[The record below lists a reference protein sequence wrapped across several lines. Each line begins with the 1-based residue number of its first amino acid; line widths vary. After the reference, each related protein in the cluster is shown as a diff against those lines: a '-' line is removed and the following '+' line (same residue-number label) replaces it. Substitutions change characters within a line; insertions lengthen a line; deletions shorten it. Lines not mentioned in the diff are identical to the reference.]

1 MMNHNNR
8 VFRNP
13 SLRLGCGFFLQ
24 NTEVFTKVEAEHP
37 AKAESE
43 AFGIIIQS
51 LDVAMEIACVNH
63 HAAIEAPTFLGM
75 ALLRREE
82 CR

>member
-1 MMNHNNR
+1 MTNHSNR
-8 VFRNP
+8 GIRNP
-13 SLRLGCGFFLQ
+13 SLRLGCGFLQ